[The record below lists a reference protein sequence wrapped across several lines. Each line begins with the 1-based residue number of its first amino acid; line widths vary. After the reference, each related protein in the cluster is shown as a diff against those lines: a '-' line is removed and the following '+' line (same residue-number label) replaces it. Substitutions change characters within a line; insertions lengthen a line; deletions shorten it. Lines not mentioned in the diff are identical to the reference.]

1 MGIAFNGNV
10 EAAKADSAYPVA
22 PAGTYFLKVRNAQE
36 KVSKTSGRN
45 MIATEYVIAEG
56 EYENKVHVFN
66 YLTFIAAGEKGHGM
80 TIHAL
85 KAHGLPYEG
94 DVEISAADFMENGG
108 ILVKV
113 DLDTEFYQ
121 GREKN
126 GIKKFYLPDDG
137 QEAPAPAEAEDP
149 NGTAQEEG
157 PMVEDA
163 PALSPK
169 MNALATAAA
178 KAGLVKPKTVTPTV
192 VKPAIKKPLPWAK
205 KK

>member
-1 MGIAFNGNV
+1 MGIAFNGNM

-45 MIATEYVIAEG
+45 MIATEYVVAEG

-113 DLDTEFYQ
+113 DLDTETYQ

-126 GIKKFYLPDDG
+126 VIKKFYLPDEG

-157 PMVEDA
+157 PMAEDA
-163 PALSPK
+163 PTPISPK
-169 MNALATAAA
+169 MSTLSAAA
-178 KAGLVKPKTVTPTV
+178 ANAGLVKPKTTV
-192 VKPAIKKPLPWAK
+192 VKPAVKKPLPWAK

>member
-1 MGIAFNGNV
+1 MGIAYKADA

-22 PAGTYFLKVRNAQE
+22 PAGVYFLKVRNAQE
-36 KVSKTSGRN
+36 KVSKTSGRP
-45 MIATEYVIAEG
+45 MIAIEYVIAEG
-56 EYENKVHVFN
+56 EYENKVHVFY
-66 YLTFIAAGEKGHGM
+66 YLVFIEAGSKGCGM
-80 TIHAL
+80 TIHSL

-113 DLDTEFYQ
+113 DLDTEVYQ

-126 GIKKFYLPDDG
+126 VIKKFYLPDDG
-137 QEAPAPAEAEDP
+137 QEAPAPVEAEDP

-163 PALSPK
+163 PMSPK
-169 MNALATAAA
+169 MGTLAAAAA
-178 KAGLVKPKTVTPTV
+178 KAGLVKPKVVTPTV
-192 VKPAIKKPLPWAK
+192 VKPAVKKPLPWAK

>member
-1 MGIAFNGNV
+1 MGIPFKADAA
-10 EAAKADSAYPVA
+10 AAKADSAYPVA

-36 KVSKTSGRN
+36 KVSKTSGRD

-94 DVEISAADFMENGG
+94 DVEISAADFMANGG

-113 DLDTEFYQ
+113 DLDTETYQ

-126 GIKKFYLPDDG
+126 IIKKFYLPDSVSD
-137 QEAPAPAEAEDP
+137 EDA
-149 NGTAQEEG
+149 GTAQE
-157 PMVEDA
+157 PVET
-163 PALSPK
+163 PSMSPK
-169 MNALATAAA
+169 MNTLTTAAA
-178 KAGLVKPKTVTPTV
+178 AAGLTGTAKKT
-192 VKPAIKKPLPWAK
+192 PLPWAK